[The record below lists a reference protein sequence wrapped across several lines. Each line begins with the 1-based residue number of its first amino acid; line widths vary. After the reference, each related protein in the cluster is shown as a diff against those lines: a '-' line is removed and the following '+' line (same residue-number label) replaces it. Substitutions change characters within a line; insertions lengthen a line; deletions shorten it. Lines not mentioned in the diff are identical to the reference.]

1 MKIIVIDYGSGNL
14 RSAAKAVETAANA
27 VNRNAEVK
35 VSSVGV
41 DLRGADRIILPGQGA
56 FGDCM
61 EGLAALDGML
71 ECLEAAVIHRAIPF
85 MGICVGMQLMAA
97 RGLEHGERS
106 GLGWFPGSVKRLKP
120 SDTNFK
126 IPHMGWNNLTF
137 HQKHPVF
144 AGLPEVPHMYFVH
157 SFAYT
162 PVDQNEVIAHVDYG
176 GLVSA
181 AVGRDNLIGV
191 QFHPDKSQDEGLRV
205 LANFICW
212 QP

>member
-71 ECLEAAVIHRAIPF
+71 ECLEAAVIQRAIPF

-106 GLGWFPGSVKRLKP
+106 GLGWFPGSVKRLQP

-137 HQKHPVF
+137 HQEHPVF
-144 AGLPEVPHMYFVH
+144 LGLQEVPHMYFVH

-162 PVDQNEVIAHVDYG
+162 PLDQNEVIAHVDYG

-191 QFHPDKSQDEGLRV
+191 QFHPDKSQDEGLKV
-205 LANFICW
+205 LANFVCW